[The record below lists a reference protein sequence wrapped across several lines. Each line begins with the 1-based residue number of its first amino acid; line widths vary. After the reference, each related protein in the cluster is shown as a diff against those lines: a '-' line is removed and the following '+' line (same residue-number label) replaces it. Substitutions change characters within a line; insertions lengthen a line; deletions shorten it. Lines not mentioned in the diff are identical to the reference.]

1 MKKINFDAN
10 LDPDPEWLLICAMCS
25 NTKLS
30 SCHALSNKISH
41 VPFAGPQP
49 DIFVCVCEGGG
60 ANWSNFGTFYDYAWI
75 ILGSSSIW
83 PFWGRSDDPPD
94 YA

>member
-1 MKKINFDAN
+1 MKPVNTGFLRGIIYVSTCRMDKVMKKINFDSN

-30 SCHALSNKISH
+30 SYHALSNKISH

-49 DIFVCVCEGGG
+49 DIFVCGGWGG
-60 ANWSNFGTFYDYAWI
+60 AN
-75 ILGSSSIW
+75 
-83 PFWGRSDDPPD
+83 
-94 YA
+94 